1 MAFTYSFC
9 LLQVQQ
15 AIYKNLSGRTVVII
29 AHRLSTVEKADRIIV
44 IDKGQVIEQGKHSQ
58 LLAQNGLYARLVQRQ
73 LLGFDEASVM
83 RNSSNDD
90 DASCKRRHSASVSSG
105 EHVNT
110 NTSSQA
116 VTRKHS
122 FSGSPIKYFR
132 RKSSSP
138 KQEFYSPP
146 SRGSPTFYDLTDK
159 WLIFLYFDHIFRAF
173 IDIVSFRLLLSFVI
187 PFKRCWKVVHVT
199 NKL

>member
-1 MAFTYSFC
+1 MSKCVSKCPFTLFGV
-9 LLQVQQ
+9 LQVQQ

-58 LLAQNGLYARLVQRQ
+58 LLAQNGLYAKLVQRQ
-73 LLGFDEASVM
+73 LLGFDEASMM
-83 RNSSNDD
+83 RNNSNDD
-90 DASCKRRHSASVSSG
+90 DDDDASSKRRHSASVSSG

-116 VTRKHS
+116 IARKHS
-122 FSGSPIKYFR
+122 YSGSPLKYFR

-146 SRGSPTFYDLTDK
+146 SRSSPTFYDLTDK
-159 WLIFLYFDHIFRAF
+159 
-173 IDIVSFRLLLSFVI
+173 
-187 PFKRCWKVVHVT
+187 
-199 NKL
+199 